1 MELQYLHIENF
12 RNLRNVEFEPG
23 RRFNVLHGRN
33 GQGKTNLLEAIYMLS
48 AVKGFR
54 GGRNI
59 DMIRWEQ
66 PGAAIEGHVERV
78 GHQRYARIEISPEG
92 RRLRLNGS
100 PVRHLSD
107 FFGTVNTVV
116 FSPDDLMIL
125 KGGPSDRRQFL
136 NRAVF
141 STRSTYLA
149 DVQAYERVLKQR
161 NAFLKEGRGHR
172 TLLEVYNEQLSELG
186 ALLTQRRLEFLT
198 GFEPLYTSTFNAIF
212 RGTQEQPELGHALQT
227 RVVFLAAWA
236 EGAEFAVGPDN
247 PPPDVGVLQEQLL
260 RAFQASEDH
269 DRRRGFTTV
278 GPHRDDLRFE
288 LGQHDARTFASQG
301 QMRAIVLAMKIAQ
314 IRLVQERH
322 RHTPILLLD
331 DVSSELDRSRN
342 RFLFDYLNA
351 HEGQV
356 FITTTHPDY
365 IQLDHEV
372 TTFEIDQG
380 NLIAGHASS

>member
-1 MELQYLHIENF
+1 MELQYLRIENF
-12 RNLRNVEFEPG
+12 RNLRDVEFEPG
-23 RRFNVLHGRN
+23 RRFNVFHGRN
-33 GQGKTNLLEAIYMLS
+33 GQGKTNLLEAVYMLS

-66 PGAAIEGHVERV
+66 PGAAIEGHVERA
-78 GHQRYARIEISPEG
+78 GHQRYARLEISPEG
-92 RRLRLNGS
+92 RRVRLNGS

-107 FFGTVNTVV
+107 FFGTLNTVV

-141 STRSTYLA
+141 SARSTYLA
-149 DVQAYERVLKQR
+149 DVQAYERVLRQR

-186 ALLTQRRLEFLT
+186 ALIAQRRLEFLT
-198 GFEPLYTSTFNAIF
+198 GFEPLYSATFNAIF
-212 RGTQEQPELGHALQT
+212 TGSEEQLAPGHALRS
-227 RVVFLAAWA
+227 RVVYLAAWT
-236 EGAEFAVGPDN
+236 EQSEFVVGPDN
-247 PPPDVGVLQEQLL
+247 PPPDVSHLQAQFLSAL
-260 RAFQASEDH
+260 QGSEGD

-278 GPHRDDLRFE
+278 GPHRDDLRLE
-288 LGQHDARTFASQG
+288 LGQYDARTYASQG

-322 RHTPILLLD
+322 SHTPILLLD

-356 FITTTHPDY
+356 FITTTHRDY

-372 TTFEIDQG
+372 TSFEIAQG
-380 NLIAGHASS
+380 NLSASHAS